1 LRKIAVSFLVSFLV
15 IFMLG
20 VFTPKPEAFA
30 GPKVLKMAA
39 IGPMSGP
46 AAPYGIPIKYG
57 AQMAVKE
64 INDAGG
70 INVGGQK
77 YIIELIS
84 IDDRGTADGGRAA
97 GRKAVYDQG
106 IKYIIGSSSGPAT
119 VAMQEITDPAKVF
132 TFSTTW
138 VDAVTSPD
146 KPYSLAYLFTSVWLY
161 PALYKSLAESHPE
174 WKKVAMINSSTRP
187 DIGRDCKVGIAYGGQ
202 ELIIEKVV
210 TDATQDFTPV
220 LTAILAKN
228 PDIIDTAGVPPLG
241 QALIAKQ
248 ARMLGYKGPL
258 ATAMNVPVFAL
269 WKIAGKEAFNNYWSG
284 ASIDPTV
291 PDPRLPGAHEYYLK
305 WLKFYPDT
313 DFMMPSILF
322 YDMPYIYKAAIE
334 KAESIDTTKVMKVM
348 EKMYFDLILGRSRL
362 TGDWFFGT
370 NRRLAAPAVIA
381 VIQDGIPRTQKIYS
395 VVEADKLARKA
406 WGK

>member
-1 LRKIAVSFLVSFLV
+1 
-15 IFMLG
+15 MLG
-20 VFTPKPEAFA
+20 AFTPKPEALA
-30 GPKVLKMAA
+30 GPKALKMAA

-174 WKKVAMINSSTRP
+174 WKKWP
-187 DIGRDCKVGIAYGGQ
+187 
-202 ELIIEKVV
+202 
-210 TDATQDFTPV
+210 
-220 LTAILAKN
+220 
-228 PDIIDTAGVPPLG
+228 
-241 QALIAKQ
+241 
-248 ARMLGYKGPL
+248 
-258 ATAMNVPVFAL
+258 
-269 WKIAGKEAFNNYWSG
+269 
-284 ASIDPTV
+284 
-291 PDPRLPGAHEYYLK
+291 
-305 WLKFYPDT
+305 
-313 DFMMPSILF
+313 
-322 YDMPYIYKAAIE
+322 
-334 KAESIDTTKVMKVM
+334 
-348 EKMYFDLILGRSRL
+348 
-362 TGDWFFGT
+362 
-370 NRRLAAPAVIA
+370 
-381 VIQDGIPRTQKIYS
+381 
-395 VVEADKLARKA
+395 
-406 WGK
+406 